1 MDENRPA
8 PGSAQRP
15 APDVLGPLISAAIF
29 GYFGFLSETTSQVVN
44 AAGETVPLW
53 VGSLWILRLS
63 TVLFA
68 GAAGLAMAR
77 APIAGLAS
85 GLAGLAAT
93 LGLLAILVWD
103 QVDREY
109 AFSCPGWLLAIFI
122 VWNGYHSIQAVRE
135 HLR

>member
-1 MDENRPA
+1 MDESRPA
-8 PGSAQRP
+8 HRFE
-15 APDVLGPLISAAIF
+15 PDVLGPLLSAAIF
-29 GYFGFLSETTSQVVN
+29 GYFGFLSGTTSQVTN
-44 AAGETVPLW
+44 SAGDTVPLW

-85 GLAGLAAT
+85 GFAGLAAT
-93 LGLLAILVWD
+93 LGLLVILVWD
-103 QVDREY
+103 QLDTQY
-109 AFSCPGWLLAIFI
+109 MFACPGWLLAIFI
-122 VWNGYHSIQAVRE
+122 AWNGYHSVRTVRE